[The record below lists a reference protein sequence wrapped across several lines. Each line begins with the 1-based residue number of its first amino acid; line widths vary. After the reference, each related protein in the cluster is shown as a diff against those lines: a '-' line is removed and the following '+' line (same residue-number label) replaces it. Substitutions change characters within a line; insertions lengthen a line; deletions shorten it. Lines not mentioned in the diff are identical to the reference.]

1 MPYQKKFSKNKNNK
15 DPQSFFKINREL
27 KFLVKK
33 ARDLY
38 ATPFMGQILNSNKL
52 IEFNKKND
60 IFKNLLFYRDFI
72 LCPDLNPIDGQVI
85 NFSRAS
91 AAIQIDNNGL
101 PAYGPE
107 NLLLRSEAFNVSWTS
122 SRASP
127 YLMSD
132 SPINIKSPIQTYSAT
147 QLVEDSSVGSTH
159 EINQTVSTAL
169 GVHTFSVYV
178 KAKERFGVRLDMTDL
193 TTADVYAD
201 FDLTS
206 GQIVSTSQAGSWTS
220 SSASINALP
229 NGWYRISLTAIRGAG
244 TSQNVKIQMLDSG
257 YSAIYDGDGLSSI
270 YVWGAQLERY
280 SSARSYLITTSSS
293 YYGPRFTYD
302 TITKNPLGLLIEES
316 RTNLITYSEFTG
328 WTGSPSAPVGWIA
341 NTGSVWASD
350 IGVNGK
356 YTAARTTAASSNPNG
371 ALGANASTVFISG
384 STYSISAWFKR
395 NTSASGSIFIAV
407 DGTGSNVC
415 QFDTTNMPVG
425 SWVRLSTTF
434 VASSSSFAS
443 FRFHTNGSVLDITI
457 DKVQIELGAFASSY
471 IPTVGASATRSTD
484 IVNVN
489 TKNLYNFYR
498 QDEGTIYIEAFAANT
513 SVATILTIDDNSL
526 NNRIYIQ
533 LESGSASRAVVA
545 VGGSNV
551 ANLTNL
557 SSTSVKA
564 ALAIKTDDFS
574 FSCSGSAVSTDN
586 LGALPS
592 PVIMRLGAA
601 PVNGY
606 GLYGTIARIFYFNK
620 RLSNSILQE
629 ISS

>member
-1 MPYQKKFSKNKNNK
+1 
-15 DPQSFFKINREL
+15 
-27 KFLVKK
+27 
-33 ARDLY
+33 
-38 ATPFMGQILNSNKL
+38 
-52 IEFNKKND
+52 
-60 IFKNLLFYRDFI
+60 
-72 LCPDLNPIDGQVI
+72 
-85 NFSRAS
+85 
-91 AAIQIDNNGL
+91 
-101 PAYGPE
+101 
-107 NLLLRSEAFNVSWTS
+107 
-122 SRASP
+122 
-127 YLMSD
+127 
-132 SPINIKSPIQTYSAT
+132 
-147 QLVEDSSVGSTH
+147 
-159 EINQTVSTAL
+159 
-169 GVHTFSVYV
+169 
-178 KAKERFGVRLDMTDL
+178 
-193 TTADVYAD
+193 
-201 FDLTS
+201 
-206 GQIVSTSQAGSWTS
+206 
-220 SSASINALP
+220 
-229 NGWYRISLTAIRGAG
+229 
-244 TSQNVKIQMLDSG
+244 
-257 YSAIYDGDGLSSI
+257 
-270 YVWGAQLERY
+270 
-280 SSARSYLITTSSS
+280 
-293 YYGPRFTYD
+293 
-302 TITKNPLGLLIEES
+302 
-316 RTNLITYSEFTG
+316 LITYSEFTG
-328 WTGSPSAPVGWIA
+328 WTGSPSAPVGWTA

-350 IGVNGK
+350 IGVNGT

-371 ALGANASTVFISG
+371 ALGASASTVFISG

-407 DGTGSNVC
+407 DGSGSNVC

-434 VASSSSFAS
+434 VPSSSSFAS

-513 SVATILTIDDNSL
+513 SVATILTIDDNSV

-620 RLSNSILQE
+620 RLSNSILQG